1 MEDVSAQVS
10 VLFVCL
16 GNICRSPMA
25 EGVFRQVLADT
36 GMSDRFRI
44 DSCGTG
50 SWHVGRPPD
59 IRAQHALSVRGI
71 DISVQRA
78 RQFTR
83 DDFKTFDI
91 ILAMDRAN
99 YDRLLHLA
107 PDIYEPNVRLFMKYA
122 PEMGT
127 CEIPD
132 PFFGGPEGFD
142 YVLNLIEMAS
152 RGLLASLMRDEAMLT
167 APRASSG

>member
-1 MEDVSAQVS
+1 MRDSSQQIS

-25 EGVFRQVLADT
+25 EGVFRQVVADA
-36 GMSDRFRI
+36 GLSHRFRI
-44 DSCGTG
+44 DSSGTG

-59 IRAQHALSVRGI
+59 IRAQQALAVRGI
-71 DISVQRA
+71 DISNQRA

-83 DDFKTFDI
+83 DDFKAFDL
-91 ILAMDRAN
+91 ILAMDRSN
-99 YDRLLHLA
+99 YDRLHALA
-107 PDIYEPNVRLFMKYA
+107 PDVYEPNIRLFMKYA
-122 PEMGT
+122 PEMGA

-142 YVLNLIEMAS
+142 YVLNLIEVAS
-152 RGLLASLMRDEAMLT
+152 RGLLASVIKEESML
-167 APRASSG
+167 AEPYARSG